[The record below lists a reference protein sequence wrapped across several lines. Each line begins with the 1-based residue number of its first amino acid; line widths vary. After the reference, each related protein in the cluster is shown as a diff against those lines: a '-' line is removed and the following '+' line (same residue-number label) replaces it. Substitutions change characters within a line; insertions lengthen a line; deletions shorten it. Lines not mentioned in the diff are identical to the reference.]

1 MNRLF
6 LVVALLLLALAA
18 VPHPRPAAAQSV
30 VFGGPTIAVTPGP
43 CSPYT
48 LYAPYGGYAPWE
60 PPAATLYGTLR
71 RSYPNARIVALGYPY
86 LLPGGRAGLQPNDC
100 ASILRRY
107 SLVERTGIRA
117 LSDQFDNAL
126 YEQAVVSHI
135 EFVSPVAVWAVGVVV
150 SVTRTVKVEVAVAVG
165 VPEITPAEERLR
177 PWGSVPVASAHV

>member
-60 PPAATLYGTLR
+60 PPAATLYGTP
-71 RSYPNARIVALGYPY
+71 RSCGIGQYP
-86 LLPGGRAGLQPNDC
+86 PGFWGTDLVW
-100 ASILRRY
+100 RY
-107 SLVERTGIRA
+107 SGPHVHGYT
-117 LSDQFDNAL
+117 
-126 YEQAVVSHI
+126 
-135 EFVSPVAVWAVGVVV
+135 
-150 SVTRTVKVEVAVAVG
+150 
-165 VPEITPAEERLR
+165 LR
-177 PWGSVPVASAHV
+177 